1 MRIIYFDICAIVLS
15 LTVLLFFVYK
25 KYTKGRTNRL
35 ILVLSV
41 LFLTASILD
50 TFDSIFGTYVA
61 QAPWN
66 ASLQYVSNSLFYIL
80 RNLIIPAYIL
90 FVISYYGIW
99 HKLSKKNP
107 LAWSLAI
114 PAVVIVGAVIV
125 NAFTGFMFYI
135 DENGVYHRNSGL
147 VIVYAVGAYYI
158 GMQAYL
164 LLRYRGT
171 IRRGEFVMLASFI
184 PLNLLAVVVQR
195 IYPPLRV
202 EMLATTLTLFMIATA
217 VQRPEEVVDAVVG
230 TLSMHAFF
238 TDMYKAYSVGR
249 PMNAV
254 FIKIRN
260 SKALRNNLGIE
271 TYNRVLR
278 MVGEKFVQM
287 GKVINLYTDVY
298 YNGRGAFVIITEG
311 DRYEQTMDLARLVI
325 AYLNEN
331 FKLNNLE
338 IRLSNKVCL
347 ARLPQDISTHQSLLR
362 FNNTF
367 HNIVPDLDRVVI
379 LSEISESRDFKIKNE
394 INEIIKKGIEGNRF
408 RMYYQPIYSVAED
421 RFISA
426 EALIRLE
433 DDEYGFVSPSIFIPA
448 AEASGAI
455 HDIGDFVLEDVC
467 RFIHRAEFV
476 RSGLEY
482 IEINLSVTQCI
493 EPRLVEKIR
502 GLISKYRVKTSQ
514 INLEI
519 TETAVDYDPVITD
532 NNIFTLW
539 NMGFRFSLDD
549 YGMGYSNIKRVVSL
563 PLDIIKFDKSFVD
576 EMDDPK
582 MWIAIVNT
590 VDMLKKMNKKILVE
604 GVEDKRTLDRFI
616 GLGCDYI
623 QGFYFSKPLNQ
634 SDFIDFVNEHNSRKA
649 YGI

>member
-1 MRIIYFDICAIVLS
+1 MRIIYFDICAVVLS
-15 LTVLLFFVYK
+15 MTVLAFFLYK

-35 ILVLSV
+35 ILFLSV
-41 LFLTASILD
+41 MFLISGLLD
-50 TFDSIFGTYVA
+50 TFNSLFGTYIV
-61 QAPWN
+61 PGPGN
-66 ASLQYVSNSLFYIL
+66 VKLQLISNSVFYII
-80 RNLIIPAYIL
+80 RNLVIPSYIL

-99 HKLSKKNP
+99 HKLSGRSP
-107 LAWSLAI
+107 LVYSLAI
-114 PAVVIVGAVIV
+114 PAGIIVISVLA
-125 NAFTGFMFYI
+125 NLFTGFMFYI
-135 DENGVYHRNSGL
+135 DKDGIYHRNGGL
-147 VIVYAVGAYYI
+147 VIVYAIGAYYI
-158 GMQAYL
+158 IMQAFL
-164 LLRYRGT
+164 LLKYRGT

-184 PLNLLAVVVQR
+184 PLNLFAVVVQR

-202 EMLATTLTLFMIATA
+202 EMLAITLTLFMIATA

-238 TDMYKAYSVGR
+238 TDMYKAYSVNR

-260 SKALRNNLGIE
+260 PKALRSNLGIE
-271 TYNRVLR
+271 TYNKVLR
-278 MVGEKFVQM
+278 RVGEKFVQM
-287 GKVINLYTDVY
+287 GKIINLYTDVY
-298 YNGRGAFVIITEG
+298 YNGRGSFVIISEA
-311 DRYEQTMDLARLVI
+311 DRYEKTLDLARLVV
-325 AYLNEN
+325 AYLNES

-338 IRLSNKVCL
+338 IRLNAKVCV
-347 ARLPQDISTHQSLLR
+347 ARLPEDISTYSALLR

-367 HNIVPDLDRVVI
+367 HKIIPNMEQVII
-379 LSEISESRDFKIKNE
+379 LSEVSDSRDFKIKSQ
-394 INEIIKKGIEGNRF
+394 IDEIIKKGISQNRF
-408 RMYYQPIYSVAED
+408 RMYYQPIYSVAQD
-421 RFISA
+421 RFVSA

-455 HDIGDFVLEDVC
+455 HAIGDFVLEDVC
-467 RFIHRAEFV
+467 RFIHRTEFAA
-476 RSGLEY
+476 SGLEY

-493 EPRLVEKIR
+493 EPKLVEKIR
-502 GLISKYRVKTSQ
+502 GLISKYRVRTSQ

-532 NNIFTLW
+532 NNIYSLW

-563 PLDIIKFDKSFVD
+563 PLDIVKFDKSFVD

-604 GVEDKRTLDRFI
+604 GVEDKRTMDRFVE
-616 GLGCDYI
+616 LGCDYI

-634 SDFIDFVNEHNSRKA
+634 ADFISFVNEHNARKVF
-649 YGI
+649 G

>member
-1 MRIIYFDICAIVLS
+1 MRIIYFDICAIVLA
-15 LTVLLFFVYK
+15 LTVMAFFVYK

-35 ILVLSV
+35 ILVLSI
-41 LFLTASILD
+41 LFFAASAMD
-50 TFDSIFGTYVA
+50 TFDSLFGTYIP
-61 QAPWN
+61 QAPSN
-66 ASLQYVSNSLFYIL
+66 AMLQFIINSLFYIL
-80 RNLIIPAYIL
+80 RNLTIPAYIL
-90 FVISYYGIW
+90 FIISYYGIW
-99 HKLSKKNP
+99 YKLGKKSM
-107 LAWSLAI
+107 LTLSLAV
-114 PAVVIVGAVIV
+114 PTAVIILAV
-125 NAFTGFMFYI
+125 ITNFFTGFMFYI

-147 VIVYAVGAYYI
+147 TLVYVVGGYFI
-158 GMQAYL
+158 GVQAYL
-164 LLRYRGT
+164 LLRYKNT
-171 IRRGEFVMLASFI
+171 IRRGEFFMLASFI
-184 PLNLLAVVVQR
+184 PLNLMAVVVQR

-230 TLSMHAFF
+230 TMSMHAFF

-278 MVGEKFVQM
+278 RVGEKFIQM
-287 GKVINLYTDVY
+287 GRIINLYTDVY
-298 YNGRGAFVIITEG
+298 YNGRGAFVIVAEG
-311 DRYEQTMDLARLVI
+311 DRYEQSLDLARLVV
-325 AYLNEN
+325 AYLNES

-338 IRLSNKVCL
+338 IRLNNKVCL
-347 ARLPQDISTHQSLLR
+347 ARLPQDLPTQQSLLR

-367 HNIVPDLDRVVI
+367 HNIIPDMDQVII
-379 LSEISESRDFKIKNE
+379 LSEISESRDFKIKND

-421 RFISA
+421 RFVSA

-433 DDEYGFVSPSIFIPA
+433 DDKYGFVSPAIFIPA
-448 AEASGAI
+448 AEDSGAI

-467 RFIHRAEFV
+467 RFIHRAEFA
-476 RSGLEY
+476 RSGLKY

-532 NNIFTLW
+532 NNIFSLW

-549 YGMGYSNIKRVVSL
+549 YGTGYSNIKRVVSL

-634 SDFIDFVNEHNSRKA
+634 TDFLAFVNEHNSRKA
-649 YGI
+649 SGL

>member
-15 LTVLLFFVYK
+15 LTVLAFFVYK

-35 ILVLSV
+35 ILILSV
-41 LFLTASILD
+41 LFLVASYMD
-50 TFDSIFGTYVA
+50 TFDSLFGTYITQSA
-61 QAPWN
+61 DN
-66 ASLQYVSNSLFYIL
+66 AVIQLVSNSLFYII
-80 RNLIIPAYIL
+80 RNMVIPAYIL
-90 FVISYYGIW
+90 FIISYYGIW
-99 HKLSKKNP
+99 YKLSKKN
-107 LAWSLAI
+107 LLTWAI
-114 PAVVIVGAVIV
+114 IVPAAVIV
-125 NAFTGFMFYI
+125 IAVIINIFTGFMFYI
-135 DENGVYHRNSGL
+135 DGNGVYHRSSGL
-147 VIVYAVGAYYI
+147 TIVYVVGAFYI
-158 GMQAYL
+158 GVQAYIL
-164 LLRYRGT
+164 LKYRGT
-171 IRRGEFVMLASFI
+171 IRRGEFTMLASFI
-184 PLNLLAVVVQR
+184 PLNLLAVIVQR
-195 IYPPLRV
+195 IFPPLRV
-202 EMLATTLTLFMIATA
+202 EMLAITLTLFMIATA

-230 TLSMHAFF
+230 TMSMHAFF
-238 TDMYKAYSVGR
+238 TDMFKAYSVGR

-271 TYNRVLR
+271 TYNKVLR
-278 MVGEKFVQM
+278 RVGDKFVQM
-287 GKVINLYTDVY
+287 GRIINLYTDVY
-298 YNGRGAFVIITEG
+298 YNGRGSFVIVSDG
-311 DRYEQTMDLARLVI
+311 DKYEQSLDLARLVI
-325 AYLNEN
+325 AYLNES
-331 FKLNNLE
+331 FKMNNLE
-338 IRLSNKVCL
+338 IGLDTKVCL
-347 ARLPQDISTHQSLLR
+347 ARLPRDISSFQLLLR

-367 HNIVPDLDRVVI
+367 HNIVPDMDQVII
-379 LSEISESRDFKIKNE
+379 LSEIAESRDFKIKNE
-394 INEIIKKGIEGNRF
+394 INDIIKRGIEGNRF

-421 RFISA
+421 RFTSA

-433 DDEYGFVSPSIFIPA
+433 DDEYGFVSPAVFIPA

-455 HDIGDFVLEDVC
+455 HAIGDFVLEDVC
-467 RFIHRAEFV
+467 RFIHRAEFS

-502 GLISKYRVKTSQ
+502 SLISRYRVKTSQ

-532 NNIFTLW
+532 NNIFNLW

-604 GVEDKRTLDRFI
+604 GVEDKRTLDRFV

-634 SDFIDFVNEHNSRKA
+634 TDFIAFVNEHNSRKVSSR
-649 YGI
+649 